1 MVNGGGG
8 KRERGDGDAGATYVA
23 YKYERRV
30 EFNTKAHEALRLP
43 L

>member
-1 MVNGGGG
+1 MNGSGG
-8 KRERGDGDAGATYVA
+8 KRERSDGDAGATYVA
-23 YKYERRV
+23 YKYEQRA